1 MRLTATAVRRI
12 AVAMQLGGA
21 YGVALALVRLADWNW
36 MAALAGGIATV
47 LVLFALSI
55 AMAFAI
61 SVGGTGALG
70 TGALGTGTFG
80 AGMPTLPA
88 PLQAHRA
95 ASRLGPRQALLCFV
109 RECIAVFRMF
119 NWLQPFRHRHPLT
132 PPSPPGTQ
140 AAALRPPVLLV
151 HGYGCNR
158 AVWLDLQPALAA
170 AGYRCEAIDLVPM
183 LADIDEYA
191 DALLAAMQAL
201 HRAAGRAP
209 LLLCHSMGGLAARA
223 ALARARREGRSA
235 PCAGIVTLGT
245 PHHGCTL
252 ASIGSGANARQMRCG
267 NDWLQALARSEG
279 PRERAAM
286 VSIFSW
292 HDSIAGP
299 AETSWLDGA
308 DNVALAGIGHVT
320 LLRDARAIDATLS
333 ALDRLARAS
342 APAAS

>member
-1 MRLTATAVRRI
+1 MKLTATAVRRI

-21 YGVALALVRLADWNW
+21 YGVALALVRQADWTW
-36 MAALAGGIATV
+36 PAALAGGIATV
-47 LVLFALSI
+47 LVLFALSV

-61 SVGGTGALG
+61 SVGGTGA
-70 TGALGTGTFG
+70 FG
-80 AGMPTLPA
+80 AGVPTLPPA
-88 PLQAHRA
+88 LQAHRA
-95 ASRLGPRQALLCFV
+95 AARLGPRQALLCFL

-119 NWLQPFRHRHPLT
+119 NWLQPFRHRQSLI
-132 PPSPPGTQ
+132 PPPRD
-140 AAALRPPVLLV
+140 AAATRPPVLLV

-170 AGYRCEAIDLVPM
+170 AGYRCEAVDLEPM
-183 LADIDEYA
+183 LADIDDYGDTLLVAIE
-191 DALLAAMQAL
+191 ALS
-201 HRAAGRAP
+201 RSAGRAP

-223 ALARARREGRSA
+223 ALARARREGRPAASA
-235 PCAGIVTLGT
+235 GLVTLGT

-267 NDWLQALARSEG
+267 NDWLQALARAEG
-279 PRERAAM
+279 PADRAAM

-308 DNVALAGIGHVT
+308 HNVALAGIGHVS
-320 LLRDARAIDATLS
+320 LLRDPGAVEAVLS
-333 ALDRLARAS
+333 ALDRLTHAA